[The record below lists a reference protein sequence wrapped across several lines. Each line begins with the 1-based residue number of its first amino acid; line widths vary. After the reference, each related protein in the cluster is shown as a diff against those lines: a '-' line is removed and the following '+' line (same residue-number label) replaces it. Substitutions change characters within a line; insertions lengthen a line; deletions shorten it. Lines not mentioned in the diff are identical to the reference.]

1 MKELKIIGV
10 ISIPDD
16 MTLQQFCEMFNEI
29 MDKYDFCFFTR
40 FLAKNG
46 LFNAQIGGFG

>member
-1 MKELKIIGV
+1 MKELKINGV

-29 MDKYDFCFFTR
+29 MDKYDFYFSGR
-40 FLAKNG
+40 IKE
-46 LFNAQIGGFG
+46 QEE